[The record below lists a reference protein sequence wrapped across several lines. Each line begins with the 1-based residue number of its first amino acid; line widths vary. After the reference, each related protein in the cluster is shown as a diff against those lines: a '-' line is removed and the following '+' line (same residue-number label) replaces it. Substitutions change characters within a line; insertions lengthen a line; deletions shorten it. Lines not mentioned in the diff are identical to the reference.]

1 LNEANPFTIGY
12 EIDNPGMKEFQNF
25 LFNTSLMLLLS
36 RH

>member
-12 EIDNPGMKEFQNF
+12 EIDNPSMKEFQDF